1 MPRTAA
7 ERYGGAQITQNLGGQ
22 RGGAHRVFIKTR
34 WVFSRL
40 AFCELTGGCG
50 AAWVKAGP
58 GQHAASCRHRSG
70 GGPPVGSSGDT
81 RGPVQPS
88 WRCLHG
94 TCPLT
99 LPGQMD
105 GWVAETWP
113 GPQRHTVC
121 QAAAVSLQPQPNP
134 ADWTVLTQFPGRDTD
149 GASASCRTAPAS

>member
-70 GGPPVGSSGDT
+70 GGPPVMGVPPGDPVGT
-81 RGPVQPS
+81 RGALS
-88 WRCLHG
+88 SRHG
-94 TCPLT
+94 DAF
-99 LPGQMD
+99 M
-105 GWVAETWP
+105 
-113 GPQRHTVC
+113 GPAH
-121 QAAAVSLQPQPNP
+121 
-134 ADWTVLTQFPGRDTD
+134 
-149 GASASCRTAPAS
+149 